1 MWFEAKAGPGRPE
14 RPIGGP
20 PEVLR
25 RVWDRVW
32 GAWEALERLCGRV
45 FETHLFLAA
54 FGLLGS
60 PEKLK
65 KRDALLR

>member
-1 MWFEAKAGPGRPE
+1 MLG
-14 RPIGGP
+14 
-20 PEVLR
+20 

-32 GAWEALERLCGRV
+32 GAWEALEKLCGRG